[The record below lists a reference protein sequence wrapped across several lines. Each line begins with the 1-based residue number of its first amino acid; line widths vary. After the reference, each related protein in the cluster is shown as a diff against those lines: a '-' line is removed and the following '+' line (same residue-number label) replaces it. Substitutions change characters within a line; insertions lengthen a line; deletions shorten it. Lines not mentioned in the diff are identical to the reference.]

1 MSSSHPVRSPWPR
14 GSQLEREPYRR
25 TPWLAALLK
34 TLQDLKAPQD
44 TVGTGTLSIA
54 LLDWKEDIT
63 MRLPALLCLVGL
75 VHATAAAPLRNST
88 VFGSDVHGHHGRDE
102 FDGFKGFLGPL
113 DKTELGATHEH
124 IATDSPTLTA
134 TSILTSTSVGSTASS
149 GSALSTETRKAKE
162 TASLATS
169 HSLVGTSTQPT
180 RPITAPEPAPSA
192 PSPSSSPSAA
202 EAVNA
207 ASKGGGGTS
216 EWKIIGVAVIAF
228 SAVAA
233 ILLLAVFFDHWWRFV
248 RDLFGRKRD
257 ANAEELVPDWEKA
270 EWELR
275 LEDRHRYPSFSS
287 LPSLPVVNPT
297 AQCAAKQIQ
306 SPPQAA
312 VAANAVRRDG
322 QAQGRVPV
330 RQLDGTLGPRSPSAL
345 RLSMSSSGHAGAGVG
360 LGLGRVGS
368 VNRSVTSPRLGGHG
382 RSPTPQHTPRLGYAN
397 PGTRGGGNPFDDTNG
412 HSPMPEDVY
421 GGMA

>member
-1 MSSSHPVRSPWPR
+1 
-14 GSQLEREPYRR
+14 
-25 TPWLAALLK
+25 
-34 TLQDLKAPQD
+34 
-44 TVGTGTLSIA
+44 
-54 LLDWKEDIT
+54 
-63 MRLPALLCLVGL
+63 MRLSTLLCLGGL
-75 VHATAAAPLRNST
+75 VHATAAVPLRNSS
-88 VFGSDVHGHHGRDE
+88 VFESEDHVHHGRDE
-102 FDGFKGFLGPL
+102 FDGFKGFLNPL
-113 DKTELGATHEH
+113 DKTELAGATHEH

-134 TSILTSTSVGSTASS
+134 TSTAVLTSVGLTASS
-149 GSALSTETRKAKE
+149 GSASSAETKKAKE
-162 TASLATS
+162 TADLATS
-169 HSLVGTSTQPT
+169 HSVVGTEAHSTQPA
-180 RPITAPEPAPSA
+180 RPTATPGPAPSA

-207 ASKGGGGTS
+207 ASKGGNSTS

-248 RDLFGRKRD
+248 KDLFWRKRD
-257 ANAEELVPDWEKA
+257 SNAEELVPDWEKA

-275 LEDRHRYPSFSS
+275 LEDRQRYPSFSS

-297 AQCAAKQIQ
+297 AQYAAKQIQ
-306 SPPQAA
+306 SPPQAV

-322 QAQGRVPV
+322 QGKGRVPV
-330 RQLDGTLGPRSPSAL
+330 RQLDGSLGSRSPSAL
-345 RLSMSSSGHAGAGVG
+345 RLSMSTSGYAGAGVG

-368 VNRSVTSPRLGGHG
+368 VNRSMTSPRLGGSG
-382 RSPTPQHTPRLGYAN
+382 RSPTPQYTPRLEHAN
-397 PGTRGGGNPFDDTNG
+397 TGARGGGNPFDDVHR